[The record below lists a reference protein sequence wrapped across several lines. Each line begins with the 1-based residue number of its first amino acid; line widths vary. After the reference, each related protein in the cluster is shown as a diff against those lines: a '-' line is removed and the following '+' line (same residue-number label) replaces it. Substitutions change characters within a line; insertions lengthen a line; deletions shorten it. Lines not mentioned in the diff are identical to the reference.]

1 MSQVFPETE
10 APPTQL
16 LPTRQ
21 VCRRYGI
28 SDRTLA
34 RWERDPSLNFPQP
47 VKINDRKYYDA
58 SALTTFDRA
67 QAAQR

>member
-1 MSQVFPETE
+1 MSLIETTE
-10 APPTQL
+10 INTQL
-16 LPTRQ
+16 LPTRL

-34 RWERDPSLNFPQP
+34 RWERDSGLNFPQP
-47 VKINDRKYYDA
+47 VKINDRKYYDSA
-58 SALTTFDRA
+58 ALTAFDRA